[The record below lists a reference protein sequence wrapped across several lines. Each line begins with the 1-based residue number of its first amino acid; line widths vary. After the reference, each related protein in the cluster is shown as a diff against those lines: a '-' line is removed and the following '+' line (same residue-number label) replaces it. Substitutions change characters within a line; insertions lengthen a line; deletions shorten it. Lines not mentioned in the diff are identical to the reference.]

1 MKCGWYEHNFVEKC
15 QCVSKI
21 VMHKSFG
28 EVSLVE
34 QDTIENVSVAYIKFK
49 MKFPKENLP
58 FFNLHFMRLFS
69 ADAKI
74 FLKIN

>member
-1 MKCGWYEHNFVEKC
+1 MLLLRSLPKKTWPHLVAGKMKCGWYEHNFVEKC

-34 QDTIENVSVAYIKFK
+34 QDTIECVSVAY
-49 MKFPKENLP
+49 
-58 FFNLHFMRLFS
+58 
-69 ADAKI
+69 
-74 FLKIN
+74 